1 MPYYISR
8 EDEGFMEF
16 YLGIGL
22 LAVSLSIDALGIGL
36 SYGLRKIKIPI
47 LAKLIICFISMAFTE
62 TAILIGNVIKNFL
75 PDIISKGIGSLML
88 LVLGI
93 FIIVQAF
100 IKKEKPPKP
109 KSSSFSFKFLGVTV
123 NIIRNPSSCDFDKSC
138 DIDALEAIY
147 LGTALSI
154 DSFGAGVSSAVTG
167 LNSILV
173 PLTVGLFQI
182 LFLYFGNILG
192 KKVSSFKKLDSKV
205 FVVLSGS
212 LMIILAAIR
221 FLV

>member
-1 MPYYISR
+1 
-8 EDEGFMEF
+8 MEF

-22 LAVSLSIDALGIGL
+22 LAISLSIDALGIGL

-47 LAKLIICFISMAFTE
+47 LAKLIICFISMVFTE
-62 TAILIGNVIKNFL
+62 IAILIGDVIKNFL

-100 IKKEKPPKP
+100 IKKEKPPKQ

-167 LNSILV
+167 LNSILI

-205 FVVLSGS
+205 FVVLSGA

-221 FLV
+221 FLI

>member
-1 MPYYISR
+1 
-8 EDEGFMEF
+8 MEF

-62 TAILIGNVIKNFL
+62 TAILIGNIIKNFL
-75 PDIISKGIGSLML
+75 PNIISKGIGSLML

-100 IKKEKPPKP
+100 IKKEKPPKQ

-167 LNSILV
+167 LNSILI

-205 FVVLSGS
+205 FVVLSGA

>member
-1 MPYYISR
+1 
-8 EDEGFMEF
+8 MEF

-22 LAVSLSIDALGIGL
+22 LAISLSIDALGIGL
-36 SYGLRKIKIPI
+36 SYGLRKIQIPI
-47 LAKLIICFISMAFTE
+47 LAKLIICFISMVFTE
-62 TAILIGNVIKNFL
+62 IAILIGDVIKNFL

-100 IKKEKPPKP
+100 IKKEKPPKQ
-109 KSSSFSFKFLGVTV
+109 KSSSFSFEFLGVTV

-167 LNSILV
+167 LNSILI

-205 FVVLSGS
+205 FVVLSGA

-221 FLV
+221 FLI

>member
-1 MPYYISR
+1 
-8 EDEGFMEF
+8 MEF

-75 PDIISKGIGSLML
+75 PNIISKGIGSLML

-100 IKKEKPPKP
+100 IKKEKPPKQ

-167 LNSILV
+167 LNSILI

-205 FVVLSGS
+205 FVVLSGA

>member
-1 MPYYISR
+1 
-8 EDEGFMEF
+8 MEF

-47 LAKLIICFISMAFTE
+47 LAKLIICFISMAFTQA
-62 TAILIGNVIKNFL
+62 AILIGNVIKNFL

-100 IKKEKPPKP
+100 IKKDKNKEKPPKP

-167 LNSILV
+167 LNSILI